1 MSNKKLTQFNRDEK
15 LLLIIPALQTISDMF
30 LGSFFISFIMQN
42 ATNQIVGVA
51 LYQLLFYTFIAI
63 GFVFLAKCCK
73 LFNKTTILNFYPVI
87 KIILL
92 LSIICLGKDSINY
105 LIPLGIL
112 YGILA
117 AFYNLPINSLTGE
130 KVSAYKT
137 SYFVGIKNS
146 LRYIVK
152 IVSPVVLG
160 FFITEN
166 SYIETAYFL
175 LFLSFFEL
183 FLPFFFTRSCKLC
196 GEKPELL
203 KFFKSIIR
211 FPIIKKYLFSEII
224 RGFSTAG
231 VLSTLITMYTIY
243 LFHTDLN
250 LGIFTSIFSIFSII
264 VSFTFG
270 KYVLKKQYPIFIKI
284 SSLFILIALFSFV
297 FYPNQLTFILYNFIC
312 ATAIVLLNHI
322 SVTNTLNISKH
333 KCIEKNHSIEFF
345 VIRDIALFIGRWV
358 AFTALMYV
366 GVFGGQEYLK
376 YYLIIVTLTI
386 PVFSYISAKIS
397 PHIKGRN
404 K

>member
-15 LLLIIPALQTISDMF
+15 LLLIISALQTISDMF

-92 LSIICLGKDSINY
+92 LSIIYLGKNSINY
-105 LIPLGIL
+105 VIPLGIL

-152 IVSPVVLG
+152 MVSPVVLG

-211 FPIIKKYLFSEII
+211 FPIIKKYSHDDFMNNAVDYEPEPINIEDLKEAIIKNLELSINIKKGLDVDRNNLKEIRRYI
-224 RGFSTAG
+224 
-231 VLSTLITMYTIY
+231 
-243 LFHTDLN
+243 
-250 LGIFTSIFSIFSII
+250 
-264 VSFTFG
+264 
-270 KYVLKKQYPIFIKI
+270 
-284 SSLFILIALFSFV
+284 
-297 FYPNQLTFILYNFIC
+297 
-312 ATAIVLLNHI
+312 
-322 SVTNTLNISKH
+322 
-333 KCIEKNHSIEFF
+333 
-345 VIRDIALFIGRWV
+345 
-358 AFTALMYV
+358 
-366 GVFGGQEYLK
+366 QEYNIL
-376 YYLIIVTLTI
+376 
-386 PVFSYISAKIS
+386 
-397 PHIKGRN
+397 
-404 K
+404 